1 MDVTNIVLSNVTE
14 PFIYHPVLS
23 NKNAVK
29 ITAAERALQKD
40 LHGFLCK
47 LKRKRPEWIFK
58 IVGTGQNWTG
68 ELDYAHTFTKADV
81 YEKDNKLGM
90 ITVDNLYKRRFGGKV
105 LHYSVYSKR
114 IARKRGPKNL
124 TQTSNGDLAFKT
136 VLATMHKDSTEELAK
151 NVIGLTKELIRDAL
165 DEPESIVHN
174 CRSSMTSAAIDYAMA
189 TKKQFL
195 ATCPS
200 AIPHVTK
207 MEAALEDKDIIDSIN
222 KSPMLYLYI
231 DPEHLYV
238 FNKHAELRYQDT
250 PDGNALPEWM
260 RRKLGLLKL
269 VPPKHYVRDVGIH
282 VSDTMFSIIV
292 EQGESND

>member
-1 MDVTNIVLSNVTE
+1 MDVTNIALSNVTE

-23 NKNAVK
+23 NKNAAQIKVTE
-29 ITAAERALQKD
+29 IVLQGD
-40 LHGFLCK
+40 LHKFLCK

-68 ELDYAHTFTKADV
+68 ELAYAHTFTKADV

-90 ITVDNLYKRRFGGKV
+90 ITIDNLYKRRLGGKA
-105 LHYSVYSKR
+105 LHYNVYSKR

-124 TQTSNGDLAFKT
+124 IQTSNGDLAFKT

-151 NVIGLTKELIRDAL
+151 NVIGLTGVLIRDAL
-165 DEPESIVHN
+165 DEPKSIVHN
-174 CRSSMTSAAIDYAMA
+174 CRASMTSAAIDYAMA

-207 MEAALEDKDIIDSIN
+207 MEAAMEDTVIIDSIN

-238 FNKHAELRYQDT
+238 FNKQAELKYQDT

-292 EQGESND
+292 EQGE